1 MFFDDLE
8 SFWENLGIEHF
19 LFHTEMVLHEGDEM
33 EITFLSFCW
42 MGFLLQ
48 LRGNHIHNFQIEI
61 SITSYINTSTLEVRF
76 T

>member
-8 SFWENLGIEHF
+8 SFWENLGLENF
-19 LFHTEMVLHEGDEM
+19 LFHTEMILYEGNES

-42 MGFLLQ
+42 MGLLLQ
-48 LRGNHIHNFQIEI
+48 LRGKPYNFQIEI
-61 SITSYINTSTLEVRF
+61 SITSYKTNTLEEVRF